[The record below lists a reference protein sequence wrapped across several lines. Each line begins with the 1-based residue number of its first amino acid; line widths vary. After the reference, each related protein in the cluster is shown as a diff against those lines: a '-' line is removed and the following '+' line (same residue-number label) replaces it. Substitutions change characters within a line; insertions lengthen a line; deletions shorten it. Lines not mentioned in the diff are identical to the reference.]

1 MFTTWYAASDELV
14 DVLLEGVGEP
24 EPAYLD
30 GIAELEL
37 IELGELLDAP
47 YQPAPV
53 RTDGSLVLR
62 INAPFLAA
70 LARVDDLDAL
80 AVQWRER
87 APQLV
92 ELEIEQI
99 VETLGE
105 MQRAAREGLAGPG
118 VLSMPA
124 E

>member
-14 DVLLEGVGEP
+14 DVLLEGVGEA

-30 GIAELEL
+30 GIDELDL

-53 RTDGSLVLR
+53 RTDGALVLR
-62 INAPFLAA
+62 INPPFLTA
-70 LARVDDLDAL
+70 LARIDDLDAL
-80 AVQWRER
+80 ATQWLER
-87 APQLV
+87 APQLAN
-92 ELEIEQI
+92 LEIEQL
-99 VETLGE
+99 VDTLGE
-105 MQRAAREGLAGPG
+105 MQRSAREGLAGPG